1 MTKTKQL
8 KNKNFFKRNV
18 DCLSERLQ
26 LHWFPNYNS
35 KKVNQ
40 SSNQELITPKKK
52 SGNFLQNFFFSL
64 LLPIFFILS
73 FTYASATRIKSFFK
87 TLNIKLENKEKHRK
101 TRVKVLTIGNI
112 LLGGVGKTPA
122 VIAIAKKLNSKGFKV
137 AIISRGYAGQ
147 KHQINKEPELIHD
160 DEETQTLA
168 KYFGDEP
175 TLIHKATA
183 LPVCVCINRSL
194 AIHKLVKTYPR
205 LDFIISDDGLQT
217 NHQISQKKILIIDD
231 RLLGNGYCL
240 PFGPLRERWPTHYQ
254 IDLALLNFSC
264 LERVD
269 GAELAKIIEAKNIG
283 AFYNARLTTPYW
295 KPLTGN
301 RMIGFDEIKKIAKQE
316 KDIFFSKKRV
326 LAFAGIGV
334 PSKFFKCVQ
343 SLNITFDELPLKNH
357 AKDLEEILDS
367 IDLTVYK
374 LLLTTEK
381 DAIKLSK
388 KNGKFKDKV
397 WVLMTELCLPENFY
411 DALVKD

>member
-1 MTKTKQL
+1 
-8 KNKNFFKRNV
+8 
-18 DCLSERLQ
+18 
-26 LHWFPNYNS
+26 
-35 KKVNQ
+35 
-40 SSNQELITPKKK
+40 LITPKKK

-73 FTYASATRIKSFFK
+73 FPYASATRIKSFFK
-87 TLNIKLENKEKHRK
+87 TLNIKLQNKEKHRK

-147 KHQINKEPELIHD
+147 KHQINKDPELIHD

-175 TLIHKATA
+175 TLIHKATS

-194 AIHKLVKTYPR
+194 AIHKLVKTYPK

-240 PFGPLRERWPTHYQ
+240 PFGPLRERWPTDYQ
-254 IDLALLNFSC
+254 IDLAVLNLSC
-264 LERVD
+264 LEQVNR
-269 GAELAKIIEAKNIG
+269 AALAKIVEAKNIG
-283 AFYNARLTTPYW
+283 AFYNARLTTPFW
-295 KPLTGN
+295 KTLAGN
-301 RMIGFDEIKKIAKQE
+301 RMIEFNEIKKIANQE
-316 KDIFFSKKRV
+316 KDILFSTKRV

-367 IDLTVYK
+367 IDLTEYK

-381 DAIKLSK
+381 DAIKLSI

>member
-1 MTKTKQL
+1 MTKTKQF
-8 KNKNFFKRNV
+8 KNKNFFKKYV
-18 DCLSERLQ
+18 GCLSERLQ
-26 LHWFPNYNS
+26 LHWFPHYNF
-35 KKVNQ
+35 KTINQ
-40 SSNQELITPKKK
+40 INKPELITPKQKL
-52 SGNFLQNFFFSL
+52 GNFLQNFFFSL

-73 FTYASATRIKSFFK
+73 FPYSTVTRVKSLVK
-87 TLNIKLENKEKHRK
+87 TFIIKLKHK
-101 TRVKVLTIGNI
+101 TKHKQTRVKVVTIGNI

-122 VIAIAKKLNSKGFKV
+122 VIAIAKKLNSRGFIV

-147 KHQINKEPELIHD
+147 KHQINKDPELIHD

-175 TLIHKATA
+175 TLIHKATS

-194 AIHKLVKTYPR
+194 AIHKLVKTYPK

-217 NHQISQKKILIIDD
+217 NHQISQKKILIFDD

-240 PFGPLRERWPTHYQ
+240 PFGPLRERWPTDYQ
-254 IDLALLNFSC
+254 IDLAVLNFSC
-264 LERVD
+264 LERANR
-269 GAELAKIIEAKNIG
+269 AELAKIVEAKNIG

-295 KPLTGN
+295 KTLTGN
-301 RMIGFDEIKKIAKQE
+301 RMIGFNEIKKIAKQE
-316 KDIFFSKKRV
+316 KDILFSTKRV

-334 PSKFFKCVQ
+334 PSKFFRCVQ
-343 SLNITFDELPLKNH
+343 SLNITFDELPLNNH

-367 IDLTVYK
+367 IDLTIYK